1 MFAIVV
7 EHYKRSLLRDNH
19 QILSI
24 EVDALM
30 DEVHKTFHYT
40 DMTCDVAFISS
51 AILSLR
57 RVSLPD
63 VFATFSYSSSPIKI
77 NNQLTDWANKLGKKC
92 YRMYHYV

>member
-7 EHYKRSLLRDNH
+7 EHYKKSLLKDNH

-24 EVDALM
+24 KVDALV
-30 DEVHKTFHYT
+30 DKVHKTFHYT
-40 DMTCDVAFISS
+40 DMTSGVAFISS

-57 RVSLPD
+57 EVSLPD
-63 VFATFSYSSSPIKI
+63 VFATFSYSSSPIKR
-77 NNQLTDWANKLGKKC
+77 NNQPTDWANKLAKKY

>member
-7 EHYKRSLLRDNH
+7 KHYKKSLLRDNH

-24 EVDALM
+24 KVDALM
-30 DEVHKTFHYT
+30 DKDHKTLHYT

-57 RVSLPD
+57 RVGLPG
-63 VFATFSYSSSPIKI
+63 VFATFSYSSSTIKR
-77 NNQLTDWANKLGKKC
+77 NYQLTDGANKLAKKC
-92 YRMYHYV
+92 YHMYHCE